1 MFDKSR
7 GSSGF
12 PGFQVGKKSHVPG
25 TGSHFSIMPFMRWA
39 NVFWITC
46 PFIFTEALPEIIC
59 FEIFAMLVL
68 PLFARKYVQGLL
80 LEKNYM
86 KASSCFNT
94 YLRGTSSYI
103 LILHLGE

>member
-12 PGFQVGKKSHVPG
+12 PGVPVGTRDLMFPG
-25 TGSHFSIMPFMRWA
+25 LGPTFPSCRFE
-39 NVFWITC
+39 VDKCFWITF

-103 LILHLGE
+103 LILHLRE